1 MVTPPT
7 IIRRRST
14 LHILR
19 DIKRQQ
25 VETSKTGIHP
35 NAVVNEAIDEIERSQ
50 TGSGNGTAPGSTTVP
65 YLLKKRREIA
75 QRGDDEGEG
84 NNRSSSTKK

>member
-1 MVTPPT
+1 MVTPT
-7 IIRRRST
+7 IIRRRSS

-19 DIKRQQ
+19 DIKRQHI
-25 VETSKTGIHP
+25 ETSKTGIHS
-35 NAVVNEAIDEIERSQ
+35 NSVVNDAIDEIEKSQ

-75 QRGDDEGEG
+75 QQGENEGEG
-84 NNRSSSTKK
+84 NNRTTSTKK

>member
-1 MVTPPT
+1 MVTPT

-25 VETSKTGIHP
+25 IETYKTGIHH
-35 NAVVNEAIDEIERSQ
+35 NSVVNDSIDEIEKTQ

-65 YLLKKRREIA
+65 YLLKRRREIS
-75 QRGDDEGEG
+75 QRGDNEGEG
-84 NNRSSSTKK
+84 NNRTTSTKK